1 MRSKFIGV
9 ASLFLALSACGGGKD
24 PLAQL
29 CVDETAKRL
38 EGQVYRLDEKALVA
52 NKAQSADGNT
62 VYTGEITMKP
72 GTSGESKQTL
82 ECTVA
87 PASGDTPARI
97 IGFRFNMAGSG
108 LTG

>member
-9 ASLFLALSACGGGKD
+9 ACLALALSACGGGKD
-24 PLAQL
+24 PQAQL

-38 EGQVYRLDEKALVA
+38 QGQVYRLDEKALVA
-52 NKAQSADGNT
+52 NKTQSADGNT

>member
-9 ASLFLALSACGGGKD
+9 ASLALALAACGGGKD

-38 EGQVYRLDEKALVA
+38 EGQVYRLNEKALA
-52 NKAQSADGNT
+52 GSKTEAADGTTNFS
-62 VYTGEITMKP
+62 GEIILKP

-82 ECTVA
+82 DCTVA

-97 IGFRFNMAGSG
+97 IGFRFNVAGSG

>member
-9 ASLFLALSACGGGKD
+9 ASLALALAACGGGKD

-38 EGQVYRLDEKALVA
+38 EGQVYRLDEKGLIAS
-52 NKAQSADGNT
+52 KTQGADGNA
-62 VYTGEITMKP
+62 VYAGEIILKP

-82 ECTVA
+82 DCTVA

-97 IGFRFNMAGSG
+97 IGFRFNVAGSG